1 MSEPTSN
8 LLDPH
13 EPPRQPRSRAML
25 VLLVVVALEFAAL
38 VAATVFLLVEVL
50 VSPASSIASGIALTV
65 LTAIAALWLGS
76 MLVGLWRSRS
86 WVRSGIIVWQVLQG
100 ALAIG
105 AFQGVFR
112 VPSVGW
118 ALLLPAL
125 VAITLVL
132 SKSVTAA
139 LARRVE

>member
-1 MSEPTSN
+1 MYG
-8 LLDPH
+8 LLIVLAL
-13 EPPRQPRSRAML
+13 EFLAVAVVTV
-25 VLLVVVALEFAAL
+25 VLLVELL
-38 VAATVFLLVEVL
+38 VAPATSV
-50 VSPASSIASGIALTV
+50 ASGIALVV
-65 LTAIAALWLGS
+65 LAAIAALWLGS
-76 MLVGLWRSRS
+76 LLVGLWRSRP
-86 WVRSGIIVWQVLQG
+86 WVRSGIVVWQVLQG

-112 VPSVGW
+112 VPAVGW

-132 SKSVTAA
+132 SKSVTTT

>member
-8 LLDPH
+8 SP
-13 EPPRQPRSRAML
+13 EAPEPRSRAML
-25 VLLVVVALEFAAL
+25 GLLVVLALEFLAL
-38 VAATVFLLVEVL
+38 VVTTVALIVELL
-50 VSPASSIASGIALTV
+50 VSPASSVASGIALVV

-76 MLVGLWRSRS
+76 MLVGLWRGRS

-112 VPSVGW
+112 VPAVGW

-132 SKSVTAA
+132 SKSVTTA

>member
-8 LLDPH
+8 SS
-13 EPPRQPRSRAML
+13 EPREPRSRAML

-38 VAATVFLLVEVL
+38 VVTTVVVLVEVL
-50 VSPASSIASGIALTV
+50 VSPASSIASGVALTV
-65 LTAIAALWLGS
+65 LTAIGALWLGS
-76 MLVGLWRSRS
+76 MLVGLWRGRS
-86 WVRSGIIVWQVLQG
+86 WVRSGIIVWQVMQG

-112 VPSVGW
+112 QPAIGW

>member
-1 MSEPTSN
+1 MSDPTSTVP
-8 LLDPH
+8 DAP
-13 EPPRQPRSRAML
+13 EPRSRAMYGL
-25 VLLVVVALEFAAL
+25 LIVLALEFLA
-38 VAATVFLLVEVL
+38 VAVVTVILLVELL
-50 VSPASSIASGIALTV
+50 VAPATSVASGIALVV
-65 LTAIAALWLGS
+65 LAAIAALWLGS
-76 MLVGLWRSRS
+76 LLVGLWRSRP
-86 WVRSGIIVWQVLQG
+86 WVRSGIVVWQVLQG

-112 VPSVGW
+112 VPAVGW

-132 SKSVTAA
+132 SKSVTTT